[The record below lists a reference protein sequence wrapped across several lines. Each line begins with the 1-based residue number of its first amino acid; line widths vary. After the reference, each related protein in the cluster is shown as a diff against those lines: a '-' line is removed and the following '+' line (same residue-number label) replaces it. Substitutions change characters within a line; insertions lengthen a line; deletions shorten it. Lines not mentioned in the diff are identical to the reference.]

1 MLSLR
6 STPRDDNG
14 ISPAEMVYG
23 SVLALPSAF
32 VDTRAPPSNDFL
44 QQLRLAAASLP
55 VVPTRSASKS
65 TSSWVDDAL
74 RSCSH
79 VWVRRDGHV
88 KPLEPLYDG
97 PFLVMTRSE
106 KTFQL
111 QIGAELQTVSID
123 RLKPVHSDTEVAV
136 QQPRKRGRPPRQ
148 PESST
153 TSSPP
158 RKKRGRPPRQRSP
171 PPRRSPPA
179 QPVRRRGRP
188 RKASQST

>member
-32 VDTRAPPSNDFL
+32 VDTRAPPSDDFL
-44 QQLRLAAASLP
+44 QRLRLAAASLP
-55 VVPTRSASKS
+55 VVPTCSASKS
-65 TSSWVDDAL
+65 TSSWVDVAL
-74 RSCSH
+74 QSCSH
-79 VWVRRDGHV
+79 VWVGRDGHV

-111 QIGAELQTVSID
+111 QIGAELQSISID
-123 RLKPVHSDTEVAV
+123 RLKPVHSDTEVSV

-148 PESST
+148 PEPST
-153 TSSPP
+153 TNPP
-158 RKKRGRPPRQRSP
+158 PQKKRGRPPRRRSP
-171 PPRRSPPA
+171 PPRSSP
-179 QPVRRRGRP
+179 PVRRCGHP
-188 RKASQST
+188 RKASQSP